1 MIGQTIS
8 HYRIVEKLGGGGM
21 GVVYKAE
28 DTRLHRFVA
37 LKFLPDDVAR
47 DPQALAR
54 FQREAQAASALNHPN
69 ICTIYDIG
77 EQDGHAFIAMEFLE
91 GVTLKHR
98 IAARP
103 LEIEVLLPLAIE
115 IVDAL
120 DAAHS
125 KGIVHRDIKPANIF
139 VTERGH
145 AKILDFGLAKV
156 TPALTSSSPNAAANT
171 QTLTVDEQHLTSPG
185 STLGTVSYMSPEQ
198 ARAKELDARSDLFS
212 FGAVLYEMATGA
224 LPFRGESSA
233 VIFNA
238 ILERDPVSAVRL
250 NPDVPPK
257 LEEIINKCL
266 EKDREL
272 RCQTAAELRGDLK
285 RLQRDTSSGR
295 IPAHDSAQP
304 GPAGAIAST
313 PSGAN
318 PASSSSAV
326 APGHSSASVLAS
338 RPVWRHPWFL
348 GATAALALLAV
359 LVVWKMHLLSG
370 SPARSPGAAPPAAM
384 QITQLTSI
392 GNADFVDISPDGRLV
407 VYAREQHG
415 AFTLWMLQL
424 ATGSTAQIAALS
436 SPLITSL
443 RFSPDGSY
451 IYFSTQPLGAS
462 KSTLN
467 RVASLGGALE
477 FVLDDVPSSISMSPD
492 GKRFL
497 FTRQAPAKHES
508 YLMMAEADGGNP
520 RIVAT
525 KKEPQEFPWVGP
537 AWLPDGQHAVVWSRE
552 NVARVGTHLELVD
565 IATGTSAPLG
575 NFVMAGPG
583 RLTWR
588 SNPDAVVFAGVENS
602 GALRSR
608 LWETLY
614 PTGELRQITN
624 DLDSYNTPGLTV
636 DGSKLVAPQDLYRSS
651 LWLAPAS
658 SPDAARQITPGTSR
672 EDGMRISWN
681 GNSQIFYS
689 YRGAGITRIAS
700 LDLPSSQPIDLH
712 LSGEGQLSPASCGNG
727 AIVYTQNVKQSFSV
741 WHADLNGGIPLE
753 LDPGPS
759 SGSPVCTSDGK
770 TVVYSKAEGNETRL
784 MRIPATGGTPQKLN
798 DLNMA
803 LPRFSPDGR
812 SITALYWTD
821 PTAVPKL
828 ALIPPEG
835 GRPIQVIDLP
845 KDAARQTYQD
855 QTGLEWMP
863 DKRSIVFAMHQNGV
877 TNLWLQPLNSS
888 GNKPAP
894 PRQWTHFPAND
905 VRAFAISPDGKQ
917 IVFSRDSS
925 TSDIV
930 LITHLP

>member
-1 MIGQTIS
+1 MIGQIIS
-8 HYRIVEKLGGGGM
+8 HYRIVEKVGGGGM

-28 DTRLHRFVA
+28 DIRLHRFVA

-77 EQDGHAFIAMEFLE
+77 EQDGKAFIAMEFLD

-98 IAARP
+98 IAGRP
-103 LEIEVLLPLAIE
+103 LEMETLVALAIE

-139 VTERGH
+139 VTERGR

-156 TPALTSSSPNAAANT
+156 TPSLASSSPDAAANT

-185 STLGTVSYMSPEQ
+185 ATLGTVAYMSPEQ

-257 LEEIINKCL
+257 LEDIINKCL

-295 IPAHDSAQP
+295 MPAHDSAGP
-304 GPAGAIAST
+304 VPAGAMGSSASGSR
-313 PSGAN
+313 P
-318 PASSSSAV
+318 PSSSSAA
-326 APGHSSASVLAS
+326 APGQLSTAVPVAHPLS
-338 RPVWRHPWFL
+338 RRPWFL
-348 GATAALALLAV
+348 GGSVALVLLAALVA
-359 LVVWKMHLLSG
+359 WKMHLLTV
-370 SPARSPGAAPPAAM
+370 PRSQTPVAAPAAM
-384 QITQLTSI
+384 QITQLTTI
-392 GNADFVDISPDGRLV
+392 GDTHYVDISPDGRLV

-424 ATGSTAQIAALS
+424 ATGSTTQIAALA
-436 SPLITSL
+436 SPLSTSL
-443 RFSPDGSY
+443 RFSPDGNY

-462 KSTLN
+462 RSTLY
-467 RVASLGGALE
+467 RVASLGGAPE
-477 FVLDDVPSSISMSPD
+477 FVLDDVPSSIGMSPD

-508 YLMMAEADGGNP
+508 YLMMADADGGNP
-520 RIVAT
+520 RVVAT
-525 KKEPQEFPWVGP
+525 RKEPQEFPWLGP
-537 AWLPDGQHAVVWSRE
+537 AWLPDGQHAVVWSHE
-552 NVARVGTHLELVD
+552 DVARVGAHLELVD
-565 IATGTSAPLG
+565 IATGKSARLG

-588 SNPDAVVFAGVENS
+588 SNPDSIVFAGAEKS
-602 GALRSR
+602 GELHSQ

-624 DLDSYNTPGLTV
+624 DLDSYNTPGLTA
-636 DGSKLVAPQDLYRSS
+636 DGSKLAAPQDLYRSS
-651 LWLAPAS
+651 LWLAPTS
-658 SPDAARQITPGTSR
+658 NPDAARQITPGISR
-672 EDGMRISWN
+672 EDGNEIGWN
-681 GNSQIFYS
+681 GNSQIVYS
-689 YRGAGITRIAS
+689 YRAS
-700 LDLPSSQPIDLH
+700 GPSRLATLDLT
-712 LSGEGQLSPASCGNG
+712 GRPASRSASARRGTMVSR
-727 AIVYTQNVKQSFSV
+727 ILRERSHRVY
-741 WHADLNGGIPLE
+741 
-753 LDPGPS
+753 PGYEAEFFRVAY
-759 SGSPVCTSDGK
+759 GSQRRNAGR
-770 TVVYSKAEGNETRL
+770 TR
-784 MRIPATGGTPQKLN
+784 
-798 DLNMA
+798 
-803 LPRFSPDGR
+803 F
-812 SITALYWTD
+812 
-821 PTAVPKL
+821 
-828 ALIPPEG
+828 
-835 GRPIQVIDLP
+835 RP
-845 KDAARQTYQD
+845 Y
-855 QTGLEWMP
+855 EC
-863 DKRSIVFAMHQNGV
+863 
-877 TNLWLQPLNSS
+877 
-888 GNKPAP
+888 
-894 PRQWTHFPAND
+894 
-905 VRAFAISPDGKQ
+905 
-917 IVFSRDSS
+917 
-925 TSDIV
+925 
-930 LITHLP
+930 

>member
-8 HYRIVEKLGGGGM
+8 HYRVLEKLGGGGM
-21 GVVYKAE
+21 GIVYKAE

-77 EQDGHAFIAMEFLE
+77 EQDGRAFIAMEFLD

-103 LEIEVLLPLAIE
+103 LGMEVLVPLAIE

-156 TPALTSSSPNAAANT
+156 TASLPSSSPDATANT

-185 STLGTVSYMSPEQ
+185 ATLGTVAYMSPEQ

-238 ILERDPVSAVRL
+238 ILEHEPVSVVRL
-250 NPDVPPK
+250 NPDVPLK
-257 LEEIINKCL
+257 LEEIVNKCL

-295 IPAHDSAQP
+295 IPAHDSAQSIS
-304 GPAGAIAST
+304 AAATTS
-313 PSGAN
+313 
-318 PASSSSAV
+318 PASSAAPAISSSAIAASQGS
-326 APGHSSASVLAS
+326 APVPAV
-338 RPVWRHPWFL
+338 RPLWRPWFFG
-348 GATAALALLAV
+348 GAAALALLAA
-359 LVVWKMHLLSG
+359 LVVWKMHIFTGPS
-370 SPARSPGAAPPAAM
+370 ARTSGAAPPAAM
-384 QITQLTSI
+384 QITQLTTT
-392 GNADFVDISPDGRLV
+392 GDTDYVDISPDGRLV

-424 ATGSTAQIAALS
+424 ATGSTTQIAALA
-436 SPLITSL
+436 SPLTTSL
-443 RFSPDGSY
+443 RFSPDGNY

-462 KSTLN
+462 KSTLY
-467 RVASLGGALE
+467 RVASLGGAPE

-508 YLMMAEADGGNP
+508 YLMMADADGGNP
-520 RIVAT
+520 RVVAT
-525 KKEPQEFPWVGP
+525 RKEPQQFPGLGP
-537 AWLPDGQHAVVWSRE
+537 AWLPDGQHVVVWSYE
-552 NVARVGTHLELVD
+552 DVARVGAHLELVD

-588 SNPDAVVFAGVENS
+588 SNPDAVVFAGVEKS
-602 GALRSR
+602 GELHSQ
-608 LWETLY
+608 LWEALY
-614 PTGELRQITN
+614 PAGKLRRITN
-624 DLDSYNTPGLTV
+624 DLDFYNTPGLTA

-651 LWLAPAS
+651 LWLAQAS
-658 SPDAARQITPGTSR
+658 NPDAARQITPGTSR
-672 EDGMRISWN
+672 LDGIGIAWN
-681 GNSQIFYS
+681 GNSQIVYS
-689 YRGAGITRIAS
+689 YRGSGPSRLAS
-700 LDLPSSQPIDLH
+700 LDLTVAQPVDLH
-712 LSGEGQLSPASCGNG
+712 LPGEEESSPTSCGSG
-727 AIVYTQNVKQSFSV
+727 AIAYNQIVKQSYSI
-741 WHADLNGGIPLE
+741 WHADLKVGVPLE

-759 SGSPVCTSDGK
+759 SSAPACTPDGK
-770 TVVYSKAEGNETRL
+770 TVVYARSEGNESRL
-784 MRIPATGGTPQKLN
+784 MRVPATGGTPQKLN

-803 LPRFSPDGR
+803 NAAVSPDGR
-812 SITALYWTD
+812 LIAALYWTD

-828 ALIPPEG
+828 ALIPLDG
-835 GRPIQVIDLP
+835 GAPTQVIDLP
-845 KDAARQTYQD
+845 SEATKQTYEEQS
-855 QTGLEWMP
+855 GLDWMP
-863 DKRSIVFAMHQNGV
+863 DGRSIIFAMHKNGV
-877 TNLWLQPLNSS
+877 TNLWLQPLGPPSS
-888 GNKPAP
+888 KPAP
-894 PRQWTHFPAND
+894 PRQWTHFSSHE
-905 VRAFAISPDGKQ
+905 VRGFAISPDGKQ
-917 IVFSRDSS
+917 VVFSRDSS
-925 TSDIV
+925 TADIV